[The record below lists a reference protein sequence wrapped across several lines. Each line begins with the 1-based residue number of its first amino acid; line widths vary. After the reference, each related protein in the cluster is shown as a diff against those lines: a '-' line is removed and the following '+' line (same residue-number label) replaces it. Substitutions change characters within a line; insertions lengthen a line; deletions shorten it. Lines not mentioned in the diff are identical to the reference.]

1 MIARLAGVALDAR
14 VASRT
19 RDLRQRALAAQWIAA
34 NVLGVT
40 RVRALLSGDAPPRA
54 CVVSVHA
61 TSLRAILATIASTPM
76 LVHPATLPM
85 HWRAV
90 LRAFGVPVLDQP
102 IEEAL
107 AQGASVAIVEP
118 RAA

>member
-1 MIARLAGVALDAR
+1 VIARLAGVALDAR
-14 VASRT
+14 VANRT
-19 RDLRQRALAAQWIAA
+19 RNLKQRALAAQWIAA
-34 NVLGVT
+34 NVLGVS
-40 RVRALLSGDAPPRA
+40 RVRALLSGDTPTRA

-61 TSLRAILATIASTPM
+61 TNLRGILAT
-76 LVHPATLPM
+76 ATLPM
-85 HWRAV
+85 RWRAV

>member
-14 VASRT
+14 VANRT
-19 RDLRQRALAAQWIAA
+19 RDLKQRALAAQWIAA
-34 NVLGVT
+34 NVLGVSH
-40 RVRALLSGDAPPRA
+40 VRARLDGTAPAQA

-61 TSLRAILATIASTPM
+61 TTLRAILATIASVPV
-76 LVHPATLPM
+76 LVHPATLPL

-90 LRAFGVPVLDQP
+90 LRAFGVPVLEQP

-107 AQGASVAIVEP
+107 AQGASVALL
-118 RAA
+118 AA